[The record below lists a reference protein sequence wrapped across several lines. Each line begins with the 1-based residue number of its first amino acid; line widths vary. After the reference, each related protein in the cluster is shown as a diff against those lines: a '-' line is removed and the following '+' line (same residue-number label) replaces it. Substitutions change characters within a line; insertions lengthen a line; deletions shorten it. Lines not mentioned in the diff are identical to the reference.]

1 MDKDLNNYTSSN
13 HGFVYILSNPT
24 MPGLL
29 KIGMTRF
36 GPSRRVQELSSATGV
51 PTPFNLVYY
60 REFSN
65 CVVAE
70 TEIHSILAS
79 KGLRYNNQR
88 EFFSIDTVA
97 AINTLLSLPDKS
109 GEEQHLEQIRVEDFN
124 KDVNWSEFEKN
135 MHEIKMNYLQSDT
148 FLDCNSLI
156 VSHLC
161 SEWNDEDRQK
171 LQTYV
176 DNGAFAFI
184 EILSSVLYNDDI
196 DKRIEFILDY
206 TSKGYVSGFVNV
218 VQLYLESVGG
228 IGNVEPIRKF
238 WIAQQLNSFAK
249 NFKNASS
256 KDVHITQNAA
266 DYCGISNALGL
277 QYDKNL
283 LNAFDLT
290 GDDIFE
296 FSPWLYDYSGEGGE
310 KSKELCAKLRADKDS
325 FLGISTELR
334 YSIVNDEKYKVFH
347 SMEGESFYNQGTDYL
362 YGLNGFN
369 KDKTK
374 AEFLLRKAIDH
385 GFKKAYYDL
394 SIIYYGDKI
403 KYEQILRDGISDSC
417 PLCLM
422 LAAGRIL
429 DDICCPEELSK
440 SLRNKISRYLDLFI
454 AQIDEAFCVDAKLC
468 LDAIKNYISISV
480 ALQKAINKNAIK
492 PIIEK
497 IRAIS
502 DINIEDYYFNMGNN
516 ISCFYEDFDLIEQE
530 AMIIMKQLIGI
541 S

>member
-1 MDKDLNNYTSSN
+1 MDKDLTNYTSSN

-36 GPSRRVQELSSATGV
+36 DPSRRVQELSSATGV

-97 AINTLLSLPDKS
+97 AINILLSLPDKS

-161 SEWNDEDRQK
+161 SEWDDEDIQR

-228 IGNVEPIRKF
+228 VGNVEPIRKF

-362 YGLNGFN
+362 YGLNGFD

-385 GFKKAYYDL
+385 GFKKAYCDL

-454 AQIDEAFCVDAKLC
+454 AQIDEAFCVDANLC